1 MGLTIT
7 VFICIISITN
17 ILGENM
23 GKIKN
28 DIQAALERDPAAKS
42 KLEVFFL
49 YPGFKAL
56 YRHRRIHWL
65 YMHGFKGL
73 ARFLAY
79 RTRRITGVDIHPAAK
94 IGSGVFIDHA
104 TGVVIG
110 ETAEI
115 GNNVTI
121 YQGVTIGGT
130 GKEVGKRHPTIED
143 NVMIASGAKVLGPI
157 TIGKGSKI
165 GAGSVVLKDVP
176 PFSTVVGVPGRIVKT
191 NGSKIDNLDQT
202 KLPDPI
208 LDEFKKL
215 NDKIEQLKKD
225 LEDAKRNKTL

>member
-1 MGLTIT
+1 M
-7 VFICIISITN
+7 SN
-17 ILGENM
+17 
-23 GKIKN
+23 IKN
-28 DIQAALERDPAAKS
+28 DLKAALERDPAAKN

-49 YPGFKAL
+49 YPGFRAL

-65 YMHGFKGL
+65 YKHGFKTL
-73 ARFLAY
+73 ARILAN
-79 RTRRITGVDIHPAAK
+79 RTRHLTGVDIHPAAK
-94 IGSGVFIDHA
+94 IGHSVFIDHA
-104 TGVVIG
+104 MGVVIG

-130 GKEVGKRHPTIED
+130 GKETGKRHPTIED

-157 TIGKGSKI
+157 VIGHNSKI

-191 NGSKIDNLDQT
+191 NGSKIDNLDQI

-208 LDEFKKL
+208 LEEFKKL
-215 NDKIEQLKKD
+215 NTKIDQLKKELD
-225 LEDAKRNKTL
+225 NAKTNKNL